1 VTQFKRWLDDDI
13 PLDVARMLRAGQAER
28 PRKNAVENTLVAFA
42 TSGTLASTASTAVAA
57 TSKTLFGING
67 LTAKW
72 VTISFLGLVGAITTA
87 KVLWSA
93 SSSPQATIPSAIPS
107 AETRL
112 AVAKASEE
120 KTSEEKTSEEK
131 TSEEKT
137 SEEKTSEEKTPS
149 DNLAATDAVSS
160 VSSAESSREA
170 FIPSFDKRNTVNL
183 QLAQEMQVI
192 DRARTALQ
200 ANNPRLC
207 LRILDEH
214 RRTFTRPR
222 LNPESAYLRMQAAQ
236 RLGDRSTAMTIA
248 REIVRRY
255 PNSPHVG
262 RAEAL
267 LQRESEVPDS
277 L

>member
-42 TSGTLASTASTAVAA
+42 TSGTVASTASTAVAA
-57 TSKTLFGING
+57 TSKTLLGMSW
-67 LTAKW
+67 LSAKW
-72 VTISFLGLVGAITTA
+72 VTIGTLGLLGAITTA
-87 KVLWSA
+87 KMLWSA
-93 SSSPQATIPSAIPS
+93 SFSPQATISSAIPS

-112 AVAKASEE
+112 AMA
-120 KTSEEKTSEEK
+120 KTSEEKTSEDK
-131 TSEEKT
+131 TSEDKT
-137 SEEKTSEEKTPS
+137 SEDKTSEDKTPS
-149 DNLAATDAVSS
+149 DNLTPTDAVSS
-160 VSSAESSREA
+160 VSSAESSREV
-170 FIPSFDKRNTVNL
+170 IVPSSDKRNTANL

-214 RRTFTRPR
+214 RRTFTRPK

-236 RLGDRSTAMTIA
+236 RLGDRATAMTIA

>member
-1 VTQFKRWLDDDI
+1 MTQFKRWLDEDI

-87 KVLWSA
+87 KVLWTA

-112 AVAKASEE
+112 AVAK
-120 KTSEEKTSEEK
+120 TSEA
-131 TSEEKT
+131 
-137 SEEKTSEEKTPS
+137 KTSEEKTPS

-170 FIPSFDKRNTVNL
+170 IIPSFDKRNTANL

-207 LRILDEH
+207 LRILAEH